1 MSGERRE
8 DSGGVTV
15 ASSGARPA
23 AAPVSPVSSVSSD
36 SSVASLAPFSSVS
49 LSARAE
55 TDTDPAFAP
64 TFASAPGLEAHRPVP
79 YADTGS
85 LRGDEP
91 RYLERGILGAGG
103 MGEVRVLHD
112 RHLGRDIARKA
123 LHANLSS
130 EPDARRRFV
139 REARVQGQIEHPAV
153 VPVYDLFV
161 DETGAL
167 SFTMKRVVGRTL
179 REILAAIAA
188 GDAATIARF
197 SRRKLVTGF
206 ATVCLAVDYAH
217 QHGVVHRDLKPDNV
231 MFGDFGEV
239 YVLDWGVA
247 KVRDGGSAHAERDA
261 RDARD
266 SLAGSSGPIDSTGI
280 VGTPMY
286 MAPEQVTG
294 GSGGEGG
301 SGGVD
306 ARTDVYALGL
316 VLYEILCGR
325 PLRATRSPLA
335 VLMDSAN
342 EDPHPL
348 RVAPDVPPELDA
360 ICARAAAAKPR
371 DRHPSARALADA
383 IEGYLDG
390 DRDLERRRELAAE
403 HAARAAELHATA
415 ADDRVERVMAEVV
428 RALAL
433 DAENAAARR
442 LLRALLVESPDRLP
456 AAAEQ
461 ELDELR
467 HKQRTRAMRY
477 TLYGWLAM
485 TIPMPFTPLLGHVR
499 WRPTL
504 LAYAFLLAMSALSFW
519 FSRMKRIGKWPLVGY
534 FAAASFAM
542 MLMSMWLGPFIM
554 LPVGASVFAML
565 AGLSCAREERPW
577 VIAFA
582 TLAATLPVALELLGV
597 IPRSTFFEP
606 GRVVLLSRFADVEP
620 TWTMTGLVWS
630 SAAFAPLAGVVAG
643 RIRDA
648 LGDAERRLFAH
659 SWHLRRIA
667 PDDAGAAGE
676 AREAPAAAPAD

>member
-8 DSGGVTV
+8 DSGGSTV

-23 AAPVSPVSSVSSD
+23 AAPMSPVSSVSS
-36 SSVASLAPFSSVS
+36 VPSLAPFSSVS

-64 TFASAPGLEAHRPVP
+64 TFASAPGLAVQRPVP
-79 YADTGS
+79 FADTGS

-112 RHLGRDIARKA
+112 RHLGRDVARKA
-123 LHANLSS
+123 LHAALSS

-161 DETGAL
+161 DEAGAL

-179 REILAAIAA
+179 RDILAAIAA
-188 GDAATIARF
+188 GDAATSARF
-197 SRRKLVTGF
+197 SRRKLLTGF

-247 KVRDGGSAHAERDA
+247 KVRDGGAD

-266 SLAGSSGPIDSTGI
+266 SLTASVAGPLDSTGI

-294 GSGGEGG
+294 GRDGT
-301 SGGVD
+301 GGVD

-316 VLYEILCGR
+316 VLYEILAGR

-335 VLMDSAN
+335 VLMDSAS
-342 EDPHPL
+342 EDPHPM
-348 RVAPDVPPELDA
+348 RVSADVPPELDA
-360 ICARAAAAKPR
+360 ICARAAAATPR

-403 HAARAAELHATA
+403 HAARAAEVYAGGD
-415 ADDRVERVMAEVV
+415 ADRADRVERVMAEVM

-433 DAENAAARR
+433 DPENAAARR

-456 AAAEQ
+456 AAAEV

-467 HKQRTRAMRY
+467 QKQRTRAMRY

-485 TIPMPFTPLLGHVR
+485 TIPMPFTPLFGHVR
-499 WRPTL
+499 WLPTL
-504 LAYAFLLAMSALSFW
+504 LAYALLLAMSALSFW
-519 FSRMKRIGKWPLVGY
+519 FSRMKRIGKWPLVAY
-534 FAAASFAM
+534 FAAAATATM
-542 MLMSMWLGPFIM
+542 VMSMWLGPFIM

-565 AGLSCAREERPW
+565 AGLSCAKEERPW

-620 TWTMTGLVWS
+620 TMTLIGLVWS

-667 PDDAGAAGE
+667 PD
-676 AREAPAAAPAD
+676 EAPQPEAARAPVARP